1 MRIQSTI
8 RYAYLCLVL
17 NNRFVTK
24 IKNGEYPD
32 VPKSLKK
39 QMVGFSANYPK
50 LALLYLVATKAKT
63 QAILRS
69 NYPLS
74 DPDHQMVAKWMSN
87 INFSAALEPVSTDT
101 LFQNNKRISSK
112 LLSLYQSTFDKYQ
125 KLSHDLMVARWNLLE
140 SSEISPDSDDIDRF
154 ELAFL
159 EQQSESHE

>member
-1 MRIQSTI
+1 
-8 RYAYLCLVL
+8 
-17 NNRFVTK
+17 
-24 IKNGEYPD
+24 
-32 VPKSLKK
+32 
-39 QMVGFSANYPK
+39 
-50 LALLYLVATKAKT
+50 
-63 QAILRS
+63 
-69 NYPLS
+69 
-74 DPDHQMVAKWMSN
+74 MVAKWMSN